1 MRCTCGCTG
10 RPAQRCFSRYRST
23 LQMASVA
30 AAVVTYCFV
39 LGSFAVA
46 KLRAADTR
54 FSLTYLNVTID
65 EPKLQDTNAVWE
77 TENYNYNYDPGYL
90 EEIYEMRRERV
101 WEVCVDKGL
110 NTRGQPNA
118 WEFFIDKDHHLV
130 WCSIF
135 KAASSTWMYH
145 FNILAGYNE
154 RFLRRTRKTP
164 MSLAR
169 ARFPRPSVQQ
179 LQETLP
185 HALSFLIVRE
195 PYERLLSAYRNKIE
209 GAKNPYYRKLSKHI
223 AQHYRYKQDPMTDV
237 PESVRS
243 GPTFPEF
250 VDYII
255 NSKKFDEHW
264 APYHSFCT
272 PCHVNF
278 TVIAKMETLD
288 RDEEYIIHKAG
299 LQRLLLPSHYRYKPR
314 TAINKA
320 RDGKATAALVEKY
333 YSQLTKKQ
341 MEKLHK
347 IYGTDFE
354 MFDYNATKYFTFT
367 QSEL

>member
-1 MRCTCGCTG
+1 
-10 RPAQRCFSRYRST
+10 
-23 LQMASVA
+23 
-30 AAVVTYCFV
+30 
-39 LGSFAVA
+39 
-46 KLRAADTR
+46 
-54 FSLTYLNVTID
+54 
-65 EPKLQDTNAVWE
+65 
-77 TENYNYNYDPGYL
+77 
-90 EEIYEMRRERV
+90 
-101 WEVCVDKGL
+101 
-110 NTRGQPNA
+110 
-118 WEFFIDKDHHLV
+118 
-130 WCSIF
+130 
-135 KAASSTWMYH
+135 
-145 FNILAGYNE
+145 
-154 RFLRRTRKTP
+154 

-179 LQETLP
+179 LQEALP
-185 HALSFLIVRE
+185 NALSFLIVRE

-223 AQHYRYKQDPMTDV
+223 AQQSRYNQVQMADV
-237 PESVRS
+237 PNTVRS

-255 NSKKFDEHW
+255 NSRKFDEHW

-272 PCHVNF
+272 PCNVNF

-299 LQRLLLPSHYRYKPR
+299 LQRLLLPSHFRFKPR

-354 MFDYNATKYFTFT
+354 MFDYNATKDGKATAALVEKYYSQLTKKQMEKLHKIYGTDFEMFDYNATKYFNFV
-367 QSEL
+367 QSEQ